1 MILIGVIALVLMT
14 AIYIVMTAGDDI
26 GRYIG
31 VGIVMMLFAHVYENI
46 GMTIQVMP
54 ITGIPLPLISYG
66 GTFLL
71 ITLVGFG
78 LLQSVWIH
86 RRTAG

>member
-1 MILIGVIALVLMT
+1 MGLVFLTAL
-14 AIYIVMTAGDDI
+14 YIVTHAGEDL

-31 VGIVMMLFAHVYENI
+31 VGIVMMLFAHTFENI

-66 GTFLL
+66 GSFLL
-71 ITLVGFG
+71 ITMIGFG
-78 LLQSVWIH
+78 LLQSIWIH
-86 RRTAG
+86 RRAAG

>member
-1 MILIGVIALVLMT
+1 MT
-14 AIYIVMTAGDDI
+14 ALYIVLSAHDELGQ
-26 GRYIG
+26 YIG
-31 VGIVMMLFAHVYENI
+31 IGIVMMLFAHVFENI

-71 ITLVGFG
+71 ITLTGFG
-78 LLQSVWIH
+78 LLQSIWIH
-86 RRTAG
+86 RRIAG